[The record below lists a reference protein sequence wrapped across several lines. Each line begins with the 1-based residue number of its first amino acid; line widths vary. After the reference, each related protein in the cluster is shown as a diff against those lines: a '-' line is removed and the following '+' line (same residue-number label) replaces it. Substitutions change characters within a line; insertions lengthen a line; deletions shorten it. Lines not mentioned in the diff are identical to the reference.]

1 MASNKYKYHL
11 FAERKNFVN
20 RPIDFQNTG
29 RRVNAKAT

>member
-20 RPIDFQNTG
+20 RSIDFQNTE
-29 RRVNAKAT
+29 RVNAKAT